1 MSLMIQSVYLFT
13 RGSIPEAKGVSSCI
27 SILPGSPEIEET
39 SVITLPIS
47 SWKRHNY
54 NYKVGNMCSMF

>member
-1 MSLMIQSVYLFT
+1 VGLMIQSVHLFT

-27 SILPGSPEIEET
+27 SIWPGSPEIEET

-47 SWKRHNY
+47 SWK
-54 NYKVGNMCSMF
+54 KTKLKLQGW